1 MLAADEQGTYF
12 QLLRLSYGE
21 GKNFVRAGKRDLLER
36 LGLSERRLHR
46 VLDAL
51 VAKRFLRP
59 LHRDNRGTLWRV
71 YLPAEAFGEPV
82 GDDVLLGRSG
92 SPCPVEP
99 PAAELI
105 PFRERSP
112 AATPPRP
119 GGGTRT
125 LARAASEL
133 ARACS
138 LPLAAGATGAAPAT
152 AAGAAG
158 AAAGEARAGAR
169 AGASVSV
176 TAMAARFTR
185 WLLSPRPR

>member
-1 MLAADEQGTYF
+1 VLAAEEQGTYF

-21 GKNFVRAGKRDLLER
+21 GKNFFRAGKRELLER

-133 ARACS
+133 ARACG
-138 LPLAAGATGAAPAT
+138 LPLAAAERQLTELAEEGATPRQIEACVR
-152 AAGAAG
+152 
-158 AAAGEARAGAR
+158 AAARRAAIEVSERGAI
-169 AGASVSV
+169 A
-176 TAMAARFTR
+176 
-185 WLLSPRPR
+185 